1 MGPLIEL
8 GVPEVLAATVA
19 RAANFGI
26 AASTW
31 KTYSTAVRHIS
42 ACSED
47 TGRNMSIPFS
57 LADTLTFIGWLKL
70 KRKVRSKTIK
80 VYMAG
85 LRMAHLCQGFNKVE
99 LGGDLVSHVLT
110 GLEQEDRLRDKQ
122 MGKRD
127 RMPVTLN
134 IMKSLRINLRK
145 MQWTLGRKRLVW
157 AVATMAFSGSF
168 RVHEL
173 LSHVKNRFDP
183 TSTLLMQDI
192 SNSVGEGDSKK
203 KVLKVFLKSPKEAKG
218 KEGVVVDLFE
228 TDSYLCPVL
237 AMEKYLRS
245 LTFTAS
251 KASPVF
257 RTSQGQGYTGV
268 AFNSD
273 LKVVLRNVIDWD
285 KSKLTSHSFRAG
297 LATELAGLGYS
308 DQDIMA
314 LGRWRSDAYLHYVKT
329 ARTKRMKVVEEVTRK
344 VLRGRKK

>member
-26 AASTW
+26 AAS
-31 KTYSTAVRHIS
+31 
-42 ACSED
+42 
-47 TGRNMSIPFS
+47 
-57 LADTLTFIGWLKL
+57 TFIGWLKL

-110 GLEQEDRLRDKQ
+110 GL
-122 MGKRD
+122 
-127 RMPVTLN
+127 
-134 IMKSLRINLRK
+134 RK

-183 TSTLLMQDI
+183 TSTL
-192 SNSVGEGDSKK
+192 
-203 KVLKVFLKSPKEAKG
+203 
-218 KEGVVVDLFE
+218 
-228 TDSYLCPVL
+228 CPVL

-273 LKVVLRNVIDWD
+273 L
-285 KSKLTSHSFRAG
+285 
-297 LATELAGLGYS
+297 
-308 DQDIMA
+308 
-314 LGRWRSDAYLHYVKT
+314 HYVKT

>member
-1 MGPLIEL
+1 
-8 GVPEVLAATVA
+8 
-19 RAANFGI
+19 
-26 AASTW
+26 
-31 KTYSTAVRHIS
+31 
-42 ACSED
+42 
-47 TGRNMSIPFS
+47 MSIPFS

-85 LRMAHLCQGFNKVE
+85 IRMAHLCQGFNKVD

-122 MGKRD
+122 VGKRD

-145 MQWTLGRKRLVW
+145 MQWPLSRKRLVW
-157 AVATMAFSGSF
+157 AVAALAFSGSF

-173 LSHVKNRFDP
+173 LSHTKTRFDP

-192 SNSVGEGDSKK
+192 STSVREEGGRKT

-228 TDSYLCPVL
+228 TESYLCPVL
-237 AMEKYLRS
+237 AMKKYLAS
-245 LTFTAS
+245 LNFSAS
-251 KASPVF
+251 TASPVF

-268 AFNSD
+268 TFNAD
-273 LKVVLRNVIDWD
+273 LKVVLMSVIDWN

-308 DQDIMA
+308 DQDIMV

-329 ARTKRMKVVEEVTRK
+329 ARTKRMKVVEEVARK
-344 VLRGRKK
+344 VLRGRRK